1 MESKVLPAHGGGD
14 IGGVSQ
20 DKNRP
25 EAGATSCRAVQALPE
40 PAPAHLLSHSLS
52 PPPTPMTLIPAYPE
66 LSQQLH
72 FHEAFAALSP

>member
-1 MESKVLPAHGGGD
+1 MESKVLPARGGGD

-25 EAGATSCRAVQALPE
+25 EAGTTSRRAVQALPK
-40 PAPAHLLSHSLS
+40 PSPAHLLSHSLS

-66 LSQQLH
+66 LCQQLR
-72 FHEAFAALSP
+72 FCEAFASLSP

>member
-14 IGGVSQ
+14 IGAVIQ

-25 EAGATSCRAVQALPE
+25 ESGATSHRAVQALPK
-40 PAPAHLLSHSLS
+40 PSPAHFLSHSLS

-66 LSQQLH
+66 LSQQLC